1 MSDIPNKKDAQN
13 AIETLV
19 RYIEKIDGTLREGL
33 LDTPKR
39 VIDAYEELYQGYT
52 IDADEL
58 LDATFN
64 AEGYDGIVLLRD
76 IEFHST
82 CEHHMLPFTG
92 SAHVAYIPVEKIVG
106 ISKLARLVELHAL
119 RLQNQERITKS
130 IADDLERVLQ
140 PLGCAVIIEAKHG
153 CMQCRGVKKQN
164 SVMTTSTM
172 KGVFFDNSFTISP
185 ILISFQISK
194 SVSHHAHLRLQL
206 PNLMKIDGIPEC

>member
-1 MSDIPNKKDAQN
+1 MVGDDYMTGKSPNRKDAQN

-19 RYIEKIDGTLREGL
+19 RYIEEINGPLREGL
-33 LDTPKR
+33 VDTPKR

-52 IDADEL
+52 VDVKKL

-106 ISKLARLVELHAL
+106 ISKLARLVEMHSL

-130 IADDLERVLQ
+130 IADDLERELH

-153 CMQCRGVKKQN
+153 CMQCRGIKKQN

-172 KGVFFDNSFTISP
+172 KGVFFDNSEARME
-185 ILISFQISK
+185 L
-194 SVSHHAHLRLQL
+194 LQL
-206 PNLMKIDGIPEC
+206 IKNK

>member
-1 MSDIPNKKDAQN
+1 MKKIPGKDEAMG
-13 AIETLV
+13 AVETLV
-19 RYIEKIDGTLREGL
+19 RYIEKIDGDLREGL
-33 LDTPKR
+33 EDTPKR
-39 VIDAYEELYQGYT
+39 VIEAFEELYNGYSM
-52 IDADEL
+52 DADTL

-92 SAHVAYIPVEKIVG
+92 AAHVAYIPIEKIVG
-106 ISKLARLVELHAL
+106 ISKLARLVDLHSK

-130 IADDLERVLQ
+130 IADDLERVLK

-164 SVMTTSTM
+164 SVMSTSTM
-172 KGVFFDNSFTISP
+172 KGVFFDNSEARTE
-185 ILISFQISK
+185 L
-194 SVSHHAHLRLQL
+194 LQL
-206 PNLMKIDGIPEC
+206 INNQRNI

>member
-1 MSDIPNKKDAQN
+1 MKKIPGKDEAMG
-13 AIETLV
+13 AFETLF
-19 RYIEKIDGTLREGL
+19 RYIEKIDGDLREGL
-33 LDTPKR
+33 EDTPKR
-39 VIDAYEELYQGYT
+39 VIEAFEELYNGYSM
-52 IDADEL
+52 DADTL

-92 SAHVAYIPVEKIVG
+92 AAHVAYIPIEKIVG
-106 ISKLARLVELHAL
+106 ISKLARLVDLHSK

-130 IADDLERVLQ
+130 IADDLERVLK

-164 SVMTTSTM
+164 SVMSTSSM
-172 KGVFFDNSFTISP
+172 KGVFFDNSEARTE
-185 ILISFQISK
+185 L
-194 SVSHHAHLRLQL
+194 LQL
-206 PNLMKIDGIPEC
+206 INNPRNI